1 MFEWV
6 SWWGVLA
13 ASAIA
18 LVAATVVILF
28 VTLIAWVLGRRYQFV
43 RNLTKWGRL
52 PFRVLVVVVALWAAA
67 ARTFP
72 DRELWP
78 IVSHGFLIAVILVAA
93 WFFGALLILAIDRA
107 ISRFRS
113 DPESRS
119 ARTART
125 QLEIVRRLLI
135 AAVVLIAIAG
145 VLLTFDGV
153 RAVGTSLLAS
163 AGIISVIAGL
173 AAQSTLGN
181 VFAGIQLAFSEAL
194 RVDDV
199 VIAENQWGRIE
210 EMTLTYVV
218 LKLWDDR
225 RLVLPST
232 YFTTTP
238 FENWTRYSSDLL
250 GAVELDLDWNLD
262 VDDMRTQLDR
272 ILAATSL
279 WDEREAVLQVT
290 DATASTMRVRIL
302 VSASDSGRLWDLRCH
317 VREEMVRWL
326 IRQGNPGM
334 PRQRVV
340 MLDPYDIA
348 ERDPKTA
355 PLPVIEEDLESY
367 PERPGLFTGSVEA
380 ESRGHEFTQAIP
392 IIRPEDADDADG
404 DDADSE
410 AQRP

>member
-1 MFEWV
+1 MFVWR
-6 SWWGVLA
+6 SWLGLLA
-13 ASAIA
+13 AVALA
-18 LVAATVVILF
+18 LVAAAVVIIVVSL
-28 VTLIAWVLGRRYQFV
+28 VMRLVARRFPVMHSFSQ
-43 RNLTKWGRL
+43 WARL
-52 PFRVLVVVVALWAAA
+52 PFRMLLMVIAVWPAAWFA
-67 ARTFP
+67 FP

-78 IVSHGFLIAVILVAA
+78 SVSHGILIAVIIVAS
-93 WFFGALLILAIDRA
+93 WLLGALFLFFIDHA
-107 ISRFRS
+107 LSRYRS
-113 DPESRS
+113 DPESRA
-119 ARTART
+119 ARTVRT
-125 QLEIVRRLLI
+125 QLEIVRRLVIALI
-135 AAVVLIAIAG
+135 VVIAIAA
-145 VLLTFDGV
+145 VLLTFPAV

-238 FENWTRYSSDLL
+238 FENWTRYSSELL

-272 ILAATSL
+272 ILAATNL
-279 WDEREAVLQVT
+279 WDGREAVLQVT
-290 DATASTMRVRIL
+290 DATGSTMRVRIL
-302 VSASDSGRLWDLRCH
+302 VSASDSGRLFDLRCH

-326 IRQGNPGM
+326 IRQGAPGM
-334 PRQRVV
+334 PRQRMVL
-340 MLDPYDIA
+340 LDPFEPADLDPSTA
-348 ERDPKTA
+348 E
-355 PLPVIEEDLESY
+355 LPVVEEDLEPH
-367 PERPGLFTGSVEA
+367 PERPGLFTGSIEA
-380 ESRGHEFTQAIP
+380 ETRASEFTQAIP
-392 IIRPEDADDADG
+392 IIRPEDDEEEEPA
-404 DDADSE
+404 
-410 AQRP
+410 RP

>member
-6 SWWGVLA
+6 SWPGMVA
-13 ASAIA
+13 AAAIA
-18 LVAATVVILF
+18 LVAAAIVILI
-28 VTLIAWVLGRRYQFV
+28 VTGVAAAFGRRYQFV
-43 RNLTKWGRL
+43 RNLTRWGRM
-52 PFRVLVVVVALWAAA
+52 PFRVLVVVIALWFAVGQ
-67 ARTFP
+67 TLP

-78 IVSHGFLIAVILVAA
+78 YVSHGFLIGVIIVAA
-93 WFFGALLILAIDRA
+93 WLAGALIILAIDHA
-107 ISRFRS
+107 ISRYRN

-125 QLEIVRRLLI
+125 QLEIVRRLVI
-135 AAVVLIAIAG
+135 AIVIVLAIAG
-145 VLLTFDGV
+145 VLLTFDAV

-181 VFAGIQLAFSEAL
+181 MFAGIQLAFSEAL

-199 VIAENQWGRIE
+199 VIAEGQWGRIE

-238 FENWTRYSSDLL
+238 FENWTRHSSDLL
-250 GAVELDLDWNLD
+250 GVVEFDLDWNLD
-262 VDDMRTQLDR
+262 LDDMRTQLDR

-279 WDEREAVLQVT
+279 WDERESVLQVT
-290 DATASTMRVRIL
+290 ETTGHTMRVRIL
-302 VSASDSGRLWDLRCH
+302 VSASDSGRLFDLRCH

-326 IRQGNPGM
+326 IRQGSPGM

-340 MLDPYDIA
+340 MLDPYDPS
-348 ERDPKTA
+348 ERDAKTVEMPTVEGDVE
-355 PLPVIEEDLESY
+355 PL
-367 PERPGLFTGSVEA
+367 PERPGLFTGSIEA
-380 ESRGHEFTQAIP
+380 ETRASEFTQAIP
-392 IIRPEDADDADG
+392 IIRPDDDH
-404 DDADSE
+404 E
-410 AQRP
+410 AERQHP

>member
-6 SWWGVLA
+6 SWLGVA
-13 ASAIA
+13 AAAAIA
-18 LVAATVVILF
+18 LVAAAVVILI
-28 VTLIAWVLGRRYQFV
+28 VTGVAAAFGRRYQFV
-43 RNLTKWGRL
+43 RNLTRWGRM
-52 PFRVLVVVVALWAAA
+52 PFRVLVVVIALWFAVGQ
-67 ARTFP
+67 TLP

-78 IVSHGFLIAVILVAA
+78 YVSHGFLIGVIIVAVWLV
-93 WFFGALLILAIDRA
+93 GALIILAIDHA
-107 ISRFRS
+107 ISRYRN

-125 QLEIVRRLLI
+125 QLEIVRRLVI
-135 AAVVLIAIAG
+135 AIVIVLAIAG
-145 VLLTFDGV
+145 VLLTFDAV

-181 VFAGIQLAFSEAL
+181 MFAGIQLAFSEAL

-199 VIAENQWGRIE
+199 VIAEGQWGRIE

-238 FENWTRYSSDLL
+238 FENWTRHTSDLL
-250 GAVELDLDWNLD
+250 GVVEFDLDWNLD
-262 VDDMRTQLDR
+262 LDDMRTQLDR

-279 WDEREAVLQVT
+279 WDQRESVLQVT
-290 DATASTMRVRIL
+290 ETTGHTMRVRIL
-302 VSASDSGRLWDLRCH
+302 VSASDSGRLFDLRCH

-326 IRQGNPGM
+326 IRQGSPGM

-340 MLDPYDIA
+340 M
-348 ERDPKTA
+348 
-355 PLPVIEEDLESY
+355 
-367 PERPGLFTGSVEA
+367 
-380 ESRGHEFTQAIP
+380 
-392 IIRPEDADDADG
+392 
-404 DDADSE
+404 
-410 AQRP
+410 